1 MLSLNHRK
9 NELEMLK
16 KPNSVSVFDS
26 VLTHGR
32 HTNNGNIDRQQKGG
46 KKKVK
51 ANFQAEEMRAI
62 EAERAEHL

>member
-1 MLSLNHRK
+1 
-9 NELEMLK
+9 MLK